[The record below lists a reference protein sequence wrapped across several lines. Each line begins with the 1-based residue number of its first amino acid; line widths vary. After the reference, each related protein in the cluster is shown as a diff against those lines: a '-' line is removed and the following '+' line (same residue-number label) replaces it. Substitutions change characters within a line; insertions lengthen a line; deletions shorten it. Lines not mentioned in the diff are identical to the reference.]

1 MTISSPAIPVSLDDS
16 LLDRLASQVRAN
28 PPLGDEAVADLLAA
42 ARRHDSGDP
51 IVILTRHHLSLAL
64 DAALAL
70 RGEDDDV
77 AELFQEG
84 SVAVCTAVADYIAG
98 SGDAAGLRD
107 HVRGEVDA
115 HIAGVQSGERR
126 RREEQEA
133 FVRDSRMLDLAEVEM
148 RHRLGRPATVEELAK
163 VLEWTPRRVELV
175 GEMLDAARRLDDETL
190 IPFLDDD
197 SDEDADEAPDR
208 G

>member
-16 LLDRLASQVRAN
+16 PLDRLASQVRAN
-28 PPLGDEAVADLLAA
+28 PPLDDEAVAGVLAA
-42 ARRHDSGDP
+42 ARRHDPGDALA
-51 IVILTRHHLSLAL
+51 ILTRHYLSLAL

-84 SVAVCTAVADYIAG
+84 SLAVCTAVAGYIAG
-98 SGDAAGLRD
+98 TGDAAGLRD
-107 HVRGEVDA
+107 HVRSEVDA
-115 HIAGVQSGERR
+115 HIARVQSAERR

-133 FVRDSRMLDLAEVEM
+133 FVRDSRILDLAEVEM
-148 RHRLGRPATVEELAK
+148 RRRLGRPATVEELAK

-175 GEMLDAARRLDDETL
+175 GEMLDAARRLHDETL
-190 IPFLDDD
+190 IPFLDEDD
-197 SDEDADEAPDR
+197 GDEDAAR
-208 G
+208 